1 MVVSR
6 GKGATKT
13 TGRIREET
21 IPMRAS
27 KGSVPCMRV
36 LLLGPSY
43 PPEMQHFTRGLAE
56 VGVQVFGV
64 GDAPL
69 GSLPKRLRSY
79 LSGYLEVPR
88 IMNEDD
94 VIERASAWLRGH
106 AIDRVLTNWEPTV
119 VLAARLRERWGVPG
133 MSVDAVTGFRD
144 KQLMKE
150 RVAAAG
156 VRVPRSQRVVK
167 HSPEQ
172 GLQAMREAA
181 EQVGYP
187 LIVKPIA
194 GAGSAD
200 TYACR
205 DAAQFED
212 VLRKTAHVRE
222 LSVEEYIEG
231 EEFTY
236 DTICID
242 GRPVYE
248 NVAQYLPK
256 PLEART
262 HEWISP
268 VIITVRELEQA
279 KIQKGIALG
288 RRVLKALNMGDGFTH
303 MEWFFTP
310 KGEAVF
316 GEIGCRPGGARL
328 VDQMNYT
335 GDVDLFREW
344 ARAVCW
350 KSFEASTRRKYN
362 CGIIFKRAQGQGRIT
377 AIAGLE
383 SFKRRFA
390 DAVLVDE
397 LLRPGNH
404 RRDWK
409 QTLVSDGYLM
419 IRHPN
424 WDEAKRISFAAA
436 TDITMYAE

>member
-1 MVVSR
+1 
-6 GKGATKT
+6 
-13 TGRIREET
+13 
-21 IPMRAS
+21 MRA
-27 KGSVPCMRV
+27 
-36 LLLGPSY
+36 LFLGPSY
-43 PPEMQHFTRGLAE
+43 PPEMQEFTRGLAE
-56 VGVQVFGV
+56 VGVEVYGV

-69 GSLPKRLRSY
+69 GALPPRLRSY
-79 LSGYLEVPR
+79 LTGYLEVPR
-88 IMNEDD
+88 ILAEDD
-94 VIERASAWLRGH
+94 VIERVSAWLRGRE
-106 AIDRVLTNWEPTV
+106 IDRVLSNWEPTV
-119 VLAARLRERWGVPG
+119 LLAARLRERWGIPG
-133 MSVDAVTGFRD
+133 MSVDTVTGFRD

-156 VRVPRSQRVVK
+156 IRVPRSERIVR
-167 HSPEQ
+167 SSAEQ
-172 GLQAMREAA
+172 TVRDMRAAA
-181 EQVGYP
+181 ERVGFP

-205 DAAQFED
+205 DVGQFEE
-212 VLRKTAHVRE
+212 VIRRVGHVRE

-236 DTICID
+236 DTISIA
-242 GRPVYE
+242 GRPAYE

-256 PLEART
+256 PLEARSE
-262 HEWISP
+262 EWISP
-268 VIITVRELEQA
+268 VIITVRELAQP

-288 RRVLKALNMGDGFTH
+288 RQVLEALNMGEGFTH

-335 GDVDLFREW
+335 GDVDLYREW

-350 KSFEASTRRKYN
+350 KSFEASTERKYN
-362 CGIIFKRAQGQGRIT
+362 CGIIFKRAKGRGRIT
-377 AIAGLE
+377 AITGLDH
-383 SFKRRFA
+383 FKRRFGK
-390 DAVLVDE
+390 AVLEDE
-397 LLRPGNH
+397 LLRPGTH

-419 IRHPN
+419 IRHPD
-424 WDEAKRISFAAA
+424 WDIAKQISFAAA
-436 TDITMYAE
+436 TDVVLYAE